1 MIEQTHKKLSLAPIP
16 YFWDRE
22 SVEQFYQHVATSP
35 IDVVYLGETVCSKR
49 RALSLNDWLEI
60 GKNLQ
65 TAGKE
70 VVLST
75 LALVEAASELSV
87 MTKIC
92 QQNNFGVEAND
103 MSALQLRSSYTKPE
117 FIAGGSLNIYNQRS
131 LDKLKSLGLTRWV
144 IPHEHNQN
152 ALHDFDL
159 SGIEIELP
167 AWGRLSLAYSARC
180 FTARTHNRS
189 KDQCGF
195 ICDQYPDGLAMKT
208 QEHKD
213 FLVINGIQTQ
223 SGSIQNLIE
232 AVNDPAVD
240 ILRIS
245 PQQNRCFEV
254 IDLFDAVRK
263 QQLSIEKAQQKL
275 AECTLHPI
283 SNGYW
288 HQQAGKDWVAV
299 NQ

>member
-1 MIEQTHKKLSLAPIP
+1 MIGQTHKKLSLAPIP

-22 SVEQFYQHVATSP
+22 SVEQFYQHVATSA

-92 QQNNFGVEAND
+92 QQNDFGVEAND
-103 MSALQLRSSYTKPE
+103 MSALQLRTSYTKPE

-131 LDKLKSLGLTRWV
+131 LDKLKALGLTRWV

-223 SGSIQNLIE
+223 SGTIQNHLE
-232 AVNDPAVD
+232 AINDNAVD
-240 ILRIS
+240 ILRIT
-245 PQQNRCFEV
+245 PQQNNCFEV
-254 IDLFDAVRK
+254 IDIFDRVRK
-263 QQLSIEKAQQKL
+263 QQMGVDEGQQKL
-275 AECTLHPI
+275 AECTIHPI

-288 HQQAGKDWVAV
+288 HRQAGKNWVA
-299 NQ
+299 